1 MRRVPAHEVPAF
13 KQQTL
18 GTQHYKGHA
27 LLAVFLYQLRQVAHG
42 RCDQLAEGFASG
54 TCVQRRQRVSINY
67 TPMGIAASSGAKYVL
82 IPTDCG
88 PAKLRHEEFHIS
100 NTTLSGKL
108 AGQGITIPS
117 KKDLEQLIQAVSE
130 ISHFGPALVAEH
142 PGWCGKAFAQQD
154 GTVIGPERD
163 GVHVVFQPNAGRI
176 RSRGTLAE
184 WQEQVAGPVAR
195 QPIPAFAI
203 MAAFLPAVLRF
214 MPQVGNVT
222 LELVGS
228 ADTGKSTIQKLAAS
242 VAYPP
247 DGLNSCRDVQ
257 RDLHGLL
264 DAGWDYPLF
273 LDHAE
278 PTLLTATK
286 PKKAELYAAIAFDLL
301 RASGGR
307 LIMLS
312 GREPL
317 REACGVGSADETV
330 LSLRIPGGDH
340 GVFRRAPRGFANAAG
355 FADSLVT
362 AARAHHGHAY
372 PELVKALLDQPSADK
387 IKRRVAQ
394 FQSNFYSLA
403 KRKGFVGC
411 SQRSLRTI
419 GAIYA
424 VGRAGPRGRG
434 CCWRSARHWRTW

>member
-1 MRRVPAHEVPAF
+1 
-13 KQQTL
+13 
-18 GTQHYKGHA
+18 
-27 LLAVFLYQLRQVAHG
+27 
-42 RCDQLAEGFASG
+42 
-54 TCVQRRQRVSINY
+54 VSINY

-286 PKKAELYAAIAFDLL
+286 PKKAELYAAIAF
-301 RASGGR
+301 
-307 LIMLS
+307 
-312 GREPL
+312 EPPVL
-317 REACGVGSADETV
+317 PADEPSAITRPQP
-330 LSLRIPGGDH
+330 SSRIPGSA
-340 GVFRRAPRGFANAAG
+340 RRAQRNAPVRFTSIVFCHEASDVASSSSTMKMPAFRTSTSTGPSSLSTCEKPR
-355 FADSLVT
+355 ST
-362 AARAHHGHAY
+362 AASSETSIATAV
-372 PELVKALLDQPSADK
+372 PPS
-387 IKRRVAQ
+387 
-394 FQSNFYSLA
+394 
-403 KRKGFVGC
+403 KGTA
-411 SQRSLRTI
+411 S
-419 GAIYA
+419 
-424 VGRAGPRGRG
+424 
-434 CCWRSARHWRTW
+434 RSAAATRAPCAASVSAIARPIPRPAPVTSATRPSSPLTRMPVNTSTGRR